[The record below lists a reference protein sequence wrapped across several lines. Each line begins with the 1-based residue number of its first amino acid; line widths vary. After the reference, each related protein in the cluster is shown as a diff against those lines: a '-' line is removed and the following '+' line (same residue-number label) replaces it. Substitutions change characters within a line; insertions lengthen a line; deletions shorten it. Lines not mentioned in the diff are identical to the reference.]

1 MHSSI
6 DAQVEKK
13 NKEKQSLSISKVC
26 YCVYNSKICALPT
39 AKERGGKKMVSEIL
53 HNAMSTAGLTRVW
66 RWKTKNLQKYT
77 QLCACNS

>member
-39 AKERGGKKMVSEIL
+39 AKERGGEKDGVRNFAQRNVNGWTNQSLALEDKKFTKIHATV
-53 HNAMSTAGLTRVW
+53 RV
-66 RWKTKNLQKYT
+66 
-77 QLCACNS
+77 